1 MEALLSGDIARIIGE
16 TCAIMDDSISVN
28 DAKEDFYHG
37 MLVGVLRTLCSVKSN
52 REYGEGRPDIVAY
65 MGNSAIILE
74 LKCLLPSV
82 VNKYTLK
89 QQFEKVPQMMIE
101 LLDEAEMQIR
111 SRYYI
116 EGLMFEE
123 PNIAEVKTYA
133 MCFCKKRCAVREVER
148 H

>member
-1 MEALLSGDIARIIGE
+1 
-16 TCAIMDDSISVN
+16 
-28 DAKEDFYHG
+28 
-37 MLVGVLRTLCSVKSN
+37 
-52 REYGEGRPDIVAY
+52 

-123 PNIAEVKTYA
+123 PNIAEVKAYA

-148 H
+148 R